1 MGTWAFQGL
10 TSASSAHSQQRSK
23 SEMLSRKNFATGVPA
38 VSMDE
43 LAAFADSYGPRSRR
57 ADGM

>member
-1 MGTWAFQGL
+1 
-10 TSASSAHSQQRSK
+10 
-23 SEMLSRKNFATGVPA
+23 MLSRKNFATGVPA

-57 ADGM
+57 ADGNKQDLRGGSRFERSEVHHQTL